1 MLRLITPELILLIA
15 SSVFILFHSIATLH
29 YTSCTLIHDHWHTI
43 LYLQYG
49 SLYSILFFIQCFAL
63 FYCWC
68 AYSSAHLWFIH
79 YIQRFI
85 HIHSYVWSY
94 IRPII
99 SFHSF
104 ILSYRSSETLLFPVL
119 ISRRILRRILRTLLY
134 WVSRKYILRAFQYW
148 DSIAR
153 IPRSTVSLNLTLYSS
168 QSMMEFQTS

>member
-1 MLRLITPELILLIA
+1 MLQLITPELILLIA

-79 YIQRFI
+79 YIRRFI
-85 HIHSYVWSY
+85 HIHSYDRTFV
-94 IRPII
+94 R

-104 ILSYRSSETLLFPVL
+104 ILSYRSSETLLFQYSYHVGFYVGSSVHYCTEYP
-119 ISRRILRRILRTLLY
+119 
-134 WVSRKYILRAFQYW
+134 RKYNPRTFQYW

-153 IPRSTVSLNLTLYSS
+153 IHHSTVSLNLMLYSS
-168 QSMMEFQTS
+168 QTMMECQTS

>member
-1 MLRLITPELILLIA
+1 MLQLITPELILLIA

-99 SFHSF
+99 SFHSYRRILPPKLF
-104 ILSYRSSETLLFPVL
+104 IPVL
-119 ISRRILRRILRTLLY
+119 MSRRILRRILRTLLY
-134 WVSRKYILRAFQYW
+134 WLSRKYNLRTFQYW

-153 IPRSTVSLNLTLYSS
+153 IHHSTVSLNLMLYSS